1 MNGTGLGEEFIL
13 VLRGIFAKGN
23 IQLPILSPPCLS
35 QTTQP
40 YSLFSIITT
49 EAVSREEGGC
59 RERNNKGKGLQIYF
73 LIIMFDFRRYYKK
86 KNSLIVI
93 LNNLGTGDT
102 LGRWVEAYQ
111 ENEEC
116 LKKDLFA
123 EEL

>member
-73 LIIMFDFRRYYKK
+73 LIIMFDFRRYYKFTD
-86 KNSLIVI
+86 SYPEQPRDWGYV
-93 LNNLGTGDT
+93 GEM
-102 LGRWVEAYQ
+102 GRGISRKWGAL
-111 ENEEC
+111 EEKFVC
-116 LKKDLFA
+116 
-123 EEL
+123 

>member
-49 EAVSREEGGC
+49 EVVSRRRVDAVKGTIK
-59 RERNNKGKGLQIYF
+59 ERGSKF
-73 LIIMFDFRRYYKK
+73 TF
-86 KNSLIVI
+86 
-93 LNNLGTGDT
+93 
-102 LGRWVEAYQ
+102 
-111 ENEEC
+111 
-116 LKKDLFA
+116 
-123 EEL
+123 